1 MSKQANPTLVGSF
14 ILGAILL
21 AVLALL
27 LLGGGKAFENS
38 FECVVYFDESISGL
52 DVGAPVDFQGVRI
65 GSVTDVKL
73 VYDGAADSLIVRPV
87 RLAIEESRIELAND
101 QSWGRDVA
109 RNMEGLV
116 ANQGLRARLAT
127 QSLLTGKLK
136 IELGLF
142 PEQPIRRRNR
152 DASHWEMPS
161 IPSPLQAVADE
172 VAQLPI
178 SAIVHDAHRAIQRIA
193 DMMDPERS
201 AQTIDNLNRTL
212 ANLETLLSQVSSKID
227 PIADQGTGFLQTA
240 QASLDDL
247 RGLLRQID
255 ANMPPLVANLTSI
268 SGNVDA
274 LTDPESHLRE
284 EISRL
289 LEELR
294 ATSQSIRYLANQIEE
309 QPESLLRGKK

>member
-1 MSKQANPTLVGSF
+1 MSKKASPALVGAF
-14 ILGAILL
+14 VLGAFVLL
-21 AVLALL
+21 AAVLLA
-27 LLGGGKAFENS
+27 LGGGRLFEDS
-38 FECVVYFDESISGL
+38 FECVLYFDESIGGL
-52 DVGAPVDFQGVRI
+52 DVGAPVEFQGVRV
-65 GSVTDVKL
+65 GSVTDVRL
-73 VYDGAADSLIVRPV
+73 VFDDSSPAAILRPV
-87 RLAIEESRIELAND
+87 RLRIEANRVSFAREPSPARKTSD
-101 QSWGRDVA
+101 LLESLVVRD
-109 RNMEGLV
+109 
-116 ANQGLRARLAT
+116 GLRARLAT

-152 DASHWEMPS
+152 DASLWEMPS

-193 DMMDPERS
+193 DMMDPQRS

-227 PIADQGTGFLQTA
+227 PIADQGAGFLQSA

-247 RGLLRQID
+247 RNLLRQID
-255 ANMPPLVANLTSI
+255 GNMPPLVANLTSI
-268 SGNVDA
+268 SENVDA
-274 LTDPESHLRE
+274 LTDPESRLRD